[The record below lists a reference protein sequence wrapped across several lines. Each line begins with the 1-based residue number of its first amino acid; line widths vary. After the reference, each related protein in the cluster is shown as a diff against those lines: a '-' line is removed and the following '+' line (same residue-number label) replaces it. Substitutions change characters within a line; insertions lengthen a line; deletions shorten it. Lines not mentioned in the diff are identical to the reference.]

1 MRAPQHYTIGL
12 QQISDALIECGYTK
26 LDAQAKALGISR
38 STAWT
43 IVKTKNKLGRLST
56 KTTNR
61 ILANPELPPSV
72 RAVIHQY
79 LTERCIPRKRRERR
93 LEPCSF
99 SRAQA
104 ASGY

>member
-1 MRAPQHYTIGL
+1 MRAPQHYTVGP
-12 QQISDALIECGYTK
+12 QQISDALIGYTK
-26 LDAQAKALGISR
+26 LDAQTKALGISR

-43 IVKTKNKLGRLST
+43 IAKTKNKLGRLST
-56 KTTNR
+56 KTTNC

-79 LTERCIPRKRRERR
+79 LTESAFPGECRKRR
-93 LEPCSF
+93 LEPFSF